1 MTDLISRADAIEAVR
16 KELVCDG
23 RHEAHDK
30 TCRFIA
36 DVLLSALPS
45 AEQVTGKLKN
55 PCDSLLKSDS
65 DECKEQ
71 KSKLDLISRADAIE
85 AVRLETGKLGRWLL
99 GRGDILDIISA
110 LPSAETTGALDDA
123 ITKYVADG
131 LMEFPSAEAVQGVG
145 RYENAIQKLR
155 EMPRY
160 LNGIKKKQIT
170 KISAEVVPLST
181 ELFNKLHKESDDE

>member
-110 LPSAETTGALDDA
+110 LPSAETTRG
-123 ITKYVADG
+123 IADI
-131 LMEFPSAEAVQGVG
+131 PSAEAVHGVG